1 MRPPP
6 DAKRSWRD
14 RLLRVAIGQR
24 LEEGDEVIL
33 LLTGEAEIAARRIEF
48 LRSLRRAA
56 STRPFP
62 LPHYFRIGEHISRVV
77 EVHDLLQALE
87 IAVVTV
93 SLYEIGRGRLSTFR
107 RVGTRKRPSN
117 SGARA
122 FHASFTVSGLRRKL
136 PTPRST
142 AASPAALGT
151 YPNSSVSIS

>member
-33 LLTGEAEIAARRIEF
+33 LLTGEAEIAARRIEV
-48 LRSLRRAA
+48 LRSLRR
-56 STRPFP
+56 RPARDLFP
-62 LPHYFRIGEHISRVV
+62 CRTTFAFGEHISRVV

-93 SLYEIGRGRLSTFR
+93 SLYEIGSRTLVDVPQGRDTE
-107 RVGTRKRPSN
+107 
-117 SGARA
+117 
-122 FHASFTVSGLRRKL
+122 
-136 PTPRST
+136 T
-142 AASPAALGT
+142 AIELGC
-151 YPNSSVSIS
+151 